1 MKLPPFLLDHWL
13 AAHEFASPPI
23 RFNLASSTGPAWTL
37 GQLLALGDEAARDE
51 LEDIRLSYAP
61 PEGSKLLRERIGQ
74 FYGVDPDWVVVTT
87 GASEALSVL
96 LCMVAGHDASIVL
109 PSPAFPAMPVMAQAW
124 GLGVQSYTLDR
135 KTGFAQS
142 ADQILAAVNT
152 NTRLVLVNSPHN
164 PTGSVM
170 EAAELQRLAGLLSQ
184 RGIPLLVDEVYHPLY
199 FRAELPSAAK
209 VPNAMVISD
218 FSKAFSLSGLRLGW
232 IIDRD
237 PKRREQLINLRSYFT
252 VSSSPLTEAIA
263 AHALAHAGAVLARLR
278 EVAQANFALLKQ
290 FMERHR
296 SILGWIPPAGGTVA
310 FPWLLD
316 GRDSR
321 PTCQALAR
329 EGVLVAPGD
338 CFGFPE
344 HFRIGVGAQA
354 TGFQEA
360 LDVAS
365 RVFTV
370 DGQND

>member
-37 GQLLALGDEAARDE
+37 GQLLALGGEAARDE
-51 LEDIRLSYAP
+51 LDGIRLSYAP

-87 GASEALSVL
+87 GASEALSAI
-96 LCMVAGHDASIVL
+96 LCMVAEPDASMVL
-109 PSPAFPAMPVMAQAW
+109 PFPAFPAMPAMALAW
-124 GLGVQSYTLDR
+124 GLGVRSYALDR
-135 KTGFAQS
+135 EIGFAQS
-142 ADQILAAVNT
+142 ADQVLTAVT
-152 NTRLVLVNSPHN
+152 GSTRLVLVNTPHN

-170 EAAELQRLAGLLSQ
+170 EEGELRRLAALLGE

-199 FRAELPSAAK
+199 FGAEVPSAAK
-209 VPNAMVISD
+209 VPNAIVIGD

-263 AHALAHAGAVLARLR
+263 AHALAHAGALLARLR
-278 EVAQANFALLKQ
+278 EVAQANFGLLKQ
-290 FMERHR
+290 FMERQR
-296 SILGWIPPAGGTVA
+296 GSLGWTPPEGGTVA

-321 PTCQALAR
+321 PMCQALAR

-338 CFGFPE
+338 CFGLPD

-354 TGFQEA
+354 AGFQDA

-370 DGQND
+370 PRE

>member
-37 GQLLALGDEAARDE
+37 GQLLALGGGAARDE
-51 LEDIRLSYAP
+51 LDGIRLTYAP

-87 GASEALSVL
+87 GASEALSAL
-96 LCMVAGHDASIVL
+96 LCMVAGHDASIAL
-109 PSPAFPAMPVMAQAW
+109 PFPAFPAMPVMAQAW
-124 GLGVQSYTLDR
+124 ALGVRNYTLDR
-135 KTGFAQS
+135 KAAYVQS
-142 ADQILAAVNT
+142 ADQILAAVNE
-152 NTRLVLVNSPHN
+152 NVRLVLVNTPHN

-170 EAAELQRLAGLLSQ
+170 EEAELRRLAGMLGE

-199 FRAELPSAAK
+199 FRADVPSAAK
-209 VPNAMVISD
+209 VPNAIVIGD

-237 PKRREQLINLRSYFT
+237 PQRREQLINLRSYFT

-263 AHALAHAGAVLARLR
+263 AHALAHAGTVLARLR
-278 EVAQANFALLKQ
+278 EVAQANLALLKQ

-296 SILGWIPPAGGTVA
+296 SVLGWIPPAGGTVA

-321 PTCQALAR
+321 PICRALSR

-338 CFGFPE
+338 CFGLPE
-344 HFRIGVGAQA
+344 HFRIGVGAEA
-354 TGFQEA
+354 TGFKEA
-360 LDVAS
+360 LDVTS
-365 RVFTV
+365 RVFAAERL
-370 DGQND
+370 